1 MAPDLPTLQDS
12 GRISFFSLP
21 LEIRNLIYEN
31 LLVSPIPLP
40 PTPPQSEQHIWT
52 AILRANR
59 RIYNEAIDFVYGRNY
74 FAIHLRSN
82 LNQSAY
88 EPFLSNL
95 SVQNAMKVKEVELVL
110 WGHYNEDDGDTVSF
124 GTENFGIA
132 LQNLVY
138 APKLVVCIDIE
149 TQHDGEEAELGH
161 GGRTFCAFDWVMATF
176 ADEWFF
182 NKTYFDLFRAVA
194 RFHMSRMFPLRQT
207 KTCECRWFK
216 ESRANAALK
225 QHERTLLWDLEERYG
240 LAHEEDEERPSASQ
254 KEGTGIL
261 EEEEDEDIQ
270 DEIDDEDSE
279 SNGNTESEGD
289 EEDDEGTESSEEND
303 TNVGDDI
310 NNEDYSRSSG

>member
-1 MAPDLPTLQDS
+1 MRVFSPAS

-59 RIYNEAIDFVYGRNY
+59 HIYNEAVDFLYGRNCL
-74 FAIHLRSN
+74 AIHLRSN

-95 SVQNAMKVKEVELVL
+95 SVQNAMKIKEVEIVL
-110 WGHYNEDDGDTVSF
+110 WGRYNEEDGDTVSF

-149 TQHDGEEAELGH
+149 TQHDAEEVELVR

-176 ADEWFF
+176 ADQWFF

-194 RFHMSRMFPLRQT
+194 RFHMGRMFPISQI
-207 KTCECRWFK
+207 KTCESGWFK
-216 ESRANAALK
+216 ELRANAALK
-225 QHERTLLWDLEERYG
+225 QHERTLLWDLEDRYA
-240 LAHEEDEERPSASQ
+240 LTHEDDEERPSASQ
-254 KEGTGIL
+254 EDGTGML
-261 EEEEDEDIQ
+261 EQ
-270 DEIDDEDSE
+270 DQDTQDDIDDEGSE
-279 SNGNTESEGD
+279 SNGNAESEGD
-289 EEDDEGTESSEEND
+289 EEDGEDAESSEENATD
-303 TNVGDDI
+303 VGDDT
-310 NNEDYSRSSG
+310 NNEDYSRTSG